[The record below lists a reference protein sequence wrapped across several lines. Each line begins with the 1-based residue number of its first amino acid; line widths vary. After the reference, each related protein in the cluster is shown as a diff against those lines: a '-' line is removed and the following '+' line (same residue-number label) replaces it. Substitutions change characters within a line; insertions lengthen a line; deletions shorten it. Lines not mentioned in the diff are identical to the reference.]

1 MARRIRRFSYEGVT
15 DAEVS
20 LHPFTTEDDLLLTLS
35 RYHREDGDDVV
46 LLMHGLTSSS
56 DLFIMPE
63 IRNMVSYLHD
73 NGFGD
78 VWALDFRMSNRFPYN
93 TGGRRFSLDDI
104 ALFDYPAAMSE
115 LRRHIGD
122 RRVHVFAHCL
132 GALSFSMSLFGGA
145 VEDDLASLVVNSVAL
160 TPRVPSWSKVKM
172 AVGPDFADYVLGSP
186 YIDPR
191 FTEAPRLS
199 GRWLMSKVISA
210 FHPECDESACHMQSF
225 MWASGR
231 PGFFMHENLAPETH
245 RHDRLADING
255 ASTVHYY
262 RHIRKMVKAGK
273 AVRYDRRDPRL
284 KRLPADYLAR
294 AAEITTP
301 ILFTTGDHNRIF
313 TDSNVVCH
321 ALLSKAVPGRH
332 ELEILPG
339 YGHIDPILGKNAHQ
353 DVYPRILAHF
363 QKHSHDRKAA

>member
-1 MARRIRRFSYEGVT
+1 VTRQIRRFSGDGVKS
-15 DAEVS
+15 AQVS

-35 RYHREDGDDVV
+35 RFRREDCDDVV
-46 LLMHGLTSSS
+46 LLLHGLTSSS
-56 DLFIMPE
+56 DLFVMPE
-63 IRNMVSYLHD
+63 IYNMVSYLLD

-93 TGGRRFSLDDI
+93 TGTRRYSLDDI
-104 ALFDYPAAMSE
+104 ALFDYPAALAE

-145 VEDDLASLVVNSVAL
+145 IEDDLASLVVNSVAL
-160 TPRVPSWSKVKM
+160 TPRVPGWSKVKM
-172 AVGPDFADYVLGSP
+172 AVGPNFTDYVLGTP

-191 FTEAPRLS
+191 FCEAPKLTA
-199 GRWLMSKVISA
+199 RWALSKVISA
-210 FHPECDESACHMQSF
+210 FHPECKESACHMQSF

-245 RHDRLADING
+245 RHDRLADLNG

-273 AVRYDRRDPRL
+273 AVRFDARDPKL
-284 KRLPADYLAR
+284 KALPTDFLAK
-294 AAEITTP
+294 AGEITTP

-321 ALLSKAVPGRH
+321 ALLSKFVPDRH
-332 ELEILPG
+332 ELEVLPG
-339 YGHIDPILGKNAHQ
+339 YGHIDPVLGKDAHKQ
-353 DVYPRILAHF
+353 VYPRILVHF
-363 QKHSHDRKAA
+363 KKHSRQRTAA

>member
-1 MARRIRRFSYEGVT
+1 MARRIRRFSGEGVK
-15 DAEVS
+15 DAEMS

-35 RYHREDGDDVV
+35 RFHREDCDDVV

-56 DLFIMPE
+56 DLFTMPE
-63 IRNMVSYLHD
+63 IYNMVSYLLD

-93 TGGRRFSLDDI
+93 TGSRRYSLDDI
-104 ALFDYPAAMSE
+104 ALFDYPAAMAE
-115 LRRHIGD
+115 LRRHVGD

-145 VEDDLASLVVNSVAL
+145 VEDDLASLVVNSVSL
-160 TPRVPSWSKVKM
+160 TPRVPTWSKVKM
-172 AVGPDFADYVLGSP
+172 AIGPDFADYVLGSP

-191 FTEAPRLS
+191 FTEAPKLS
-199 GRWLMSKVISA
+199 GRWLMSQVISA
-210 FHPECDESACHMQSF
+210 FHPECKEPACHMQSF

-245 RHDRLADING
+245 THDRLADING

-262 RHIRKMVKAGK
+262 RHIRKMVKAGR
-273 AVRYDRRDPRL
+273 AVRYDPRDPKL
-284 KRLPADYLAR
+284 KALPTDFLAR
-294 AAEITTP
+294 ASEITTP

-321 ALLSKAVPGRH
+321 ALLSKLAPGRH
-332 ELEILPG
+332 ELEVLPG
-339 YGHIDPILGKNAHQ
+339 YGHIDPILGKNAHEQ
-353 DVYPRILAHF
+353 VYPRILAHF
-363 QKHSHDRKAA
+363 QKHGTDRRAA